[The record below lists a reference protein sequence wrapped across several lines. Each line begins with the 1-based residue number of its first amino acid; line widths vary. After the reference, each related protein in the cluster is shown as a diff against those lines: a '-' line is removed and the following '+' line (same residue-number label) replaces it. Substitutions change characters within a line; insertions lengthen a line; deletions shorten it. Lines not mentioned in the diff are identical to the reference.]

1 MENSLTKLFLKHSF
15 FYTISNVFIRGIN
28 FFLLPLY
35 TRLLTP
41 RDYGIVDLI
50 TISSNLVN
58 YLVTLEI
65 TQAVAR
71 FFPEMNEDEKKTY
84 SFTSVI
90 FVISTYSVFVF
101 FALAFKNDI
110 KNIFFDSSITD
121 DLYYLSISYFSVNGI
136 FILLQSQLR
145 WGLQVKECNFVNSIV
160 AAITIFFTCLFVI
173 YLKMGPNGVILGF
186 ILGNF
191 VGIILSFYFLRNV
204 LKVDYS
210 IYILKKMLYF
220 SLPLVPSSIGAFL
233 SIYVDRIFIKE
244 ILSIHELGIY
254 GIAYRFAAIANIIM
268 IGLQSAVTPLIYNNY
283 KKKEA
288 AKEIAKSFYY
298 ICFVLLIIFQMMF
311 IWIKE
316 ILLVF
321 TTATY
326 YDAWTSVLILTPALG
341 ISGLYVF
348 APGLGIAKKTK
359 FIATISIFSCAINII
374 LNYFLIPIYSINGAA
389 IATLISMLFSTGAF
403 FYLGNKF
410 YYIPYDWKPIFYS
423 ITMVVLSGLICN
435 LTNPGIIF
443 KILETIVCVCIII
456 KIMMGKFSSRILNVY
471 RR

>member
-71 FFPEMNEDEKKTY
+71 FFPEINEDEKKTY

-210 IYILKKMLYF
+210 IYILKKCC
-220 SLPLVPSSIGAFL
+220 
-233 SIYVDRIFIKE
+233 IF
-244 ILSIHELGIY
+244 H
-254 GIAYRFAAIANIIM
+254 
-268 IGLQSAVTPLIYNNY
+268 
-283 KKKEA
+283 
-288 AKEIAKSFYY
+288 
-298 ICFVLLIIFQMMF
+298 
-311 IWIKE
+311 
-316 ILLVF
+316 
-321 TTATY
+321 
-326 YDAWTSVLILTPALG
+326 
-341 ISGLYVF
+341 
-348 APGLGIAKKTK
+348 
-359 FIATISIFSCAINII
+359 
-374 LNYFLIPIYSINGAA
+374 
-389 IATLISMLFSTGAF
+389 
-403 FYLGNKF
+403 YL
-410 YYIPYDWKPIFYS
+410 
-423 ITMVVLSGLICN
+423 
-435 LTNPGIIF
+435 
-443 KILETIVCVCIII
+443 
-456 KIMMGKFSSRILNVY
+456 
-471 RR
+471 